1 MKLITSKKEKNTF
14 NYHIKNSLR
23 NVVIVLS
30 YTIGFTLYALFF
42 LIWKVDFH
50 DISLWWISVP
60 IIGFILGITHML
72 FIYKGSL
79 TCRAITMFV
88 IMFFVFVIPFAITF
102 I

>member
-1 MKLITSKKEKNTF
+1 MKLITSKKEKNCL

-23 NVVIVLS
+23 NVTIVLS
-30 YTIGFTLYALFF
+30 YMVGFALYALFF
-42 LIWKVDFH
+42 LIWKVNLR

-60 IIGFILGITHML
+60 VIGFILGILHMF

-79 TCRAITMFV
+79 ICRAITMFA
-88 IMFFVFVIPFAITF
+88 IMFFVFVIPFTITF